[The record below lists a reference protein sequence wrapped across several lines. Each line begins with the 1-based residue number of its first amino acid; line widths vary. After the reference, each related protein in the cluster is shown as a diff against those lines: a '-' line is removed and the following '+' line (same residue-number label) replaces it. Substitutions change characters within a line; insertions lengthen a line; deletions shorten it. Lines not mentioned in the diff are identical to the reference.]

1 MRKFPQKT
9 VFLFF
14 VSMFIYLTCHAVFA
28 GENQVRVQMGKE
40 AQFFSNRLPVYF
52 VENRGQWPDPVKY
65 HLRSARMDVFFT
77 PQAILF
83 YPFAGKNKWKKTAP
97 RQENFKL
104 TFPGANKHVS
114 IEGWDKTQA
123 KFTFFRGRTQQ
134 KKTGAGAYH
143 KLVYPE
149 LYPHIDMIVCS
160 EQGQIKT
167 EFMVKPG
174 GDPGNIILG
183 YEGVKGITVNAAG
196 QLEITTA
203 AGKIKE
209 DVPFSFQ
216 MVKNRQVEVET
227 AYVIHKNNKVK
238 FKLGEYKRD
247 NRLIIDPL
255 IFSTYLGSQ
264 GAERVID
271 FTLDDKGNIFLTG
284 YTEYPDFLRG
294 EEDINNRFRRG
305 QEVFV
310 VKLNPT
316 ADEILF
322 ATFLGGTGYY
332 DCGEGIDVDGNGNV
346 YVLGK
351 TQSIDFPITA
361 GAFDMSYNG
370 NTDVFLIMLDP
381 SGTQL
386 LYATYLGA
394 ENKDYA
400 TGIKVIEEGRVV
412 ITGRTNSPGF
422 PVTAGTFDNSFN
434 KGEYVGYYDLFI
446 AAFDFK
452 SGSLVYSTFLGGS
465 GTELINGTAV
475 DQEGNVYVAGQTTS
489 DDFPVTPWAYKT
501 VKSTLLSAIVT
512 KMNPTG
518 SELVYST
525 FLGGDEERNPHSL
538 QNGSGIAVDRQG
550 YAYVTGYTESL
561 DFPTTPGAF
570 DRVHSGGRDTFV
582 TKLNP
587 TGSQLVFSTLLGG
600 NPDIRA
606 TDWGSDIKVD
616 EAGNVYVTGATG
628 SPAFPTTPDA
638 VSSQLL
644 GQNDA
649 YVTIFNPTG
658 THVLYSTYL
667 GGADIEDSEHDESP
681 PIIYED
687 DGFNLF
693 VDNQGNIYVAGGTCT
708 SDFPITPDAVH
719 PLYGGNGDAFLC
731 KIYVNLPA
739 PVNRQG
745 RKLKGETK

>member
-1 MRKFPQKT
+1 MRRIPKKS

-40 AQFFSNRLPVYF
+40 AQLFSNRLPVYF

-83 YPFAGKNKWKKTAP
+83 YPFPGKNKRKKTAP

-114 IEGWDKTQA
+114 IEGRDKTRA
-123 KFTFFRGRTQQ
+123 KFTFFQGRTQQ

-149 LYPHIDMIVCS
+149 LYPHIDMIVCC
-160 EQGQIKT
+160 EKGQIKT
-167 EFMVKPG
+167 EFQINPG
-174 GDPGNIILG
+174 GDPGNITLG
-183 YEGVKGITVNAAG
+183 YEGVKGITVNAAS
-196 QLEITTA
+196 QLEISTA
-203 AGKIKE
+203 WGKIKE
-209 DVPFSFQ
+209 DVPFGFQ
-216 MVKNRQVEVET
+216 LVNNRRVEVET

-238 FKLGEYKRD
+238 FKLGEYKK
-247 NRLIIDPL
+247 NTRLIIDPL
-255 IFSTYLGSQ
+255 IYSTYLGSQ
-264 GAERVID
+264 GYENVND

-284 YTEYPDFLRG
+284 STEYPDFLRG

-305 QEVFV
+305 EEVFV

-332 DCGEGIDVDGNGNV
+332 DDGEVINVDGNGNV
-346 YVLGK
+346 YVLGN
-351 TQSIDFPITA
+351 TQSIDFPITP

-394 ENKDYA
+394 ENKDLPA
-400 TGIKVIEEGRVV
+400 GMKVIEEGRAV
-412 ITGRTNSPGF
+412 ITGRTTSPGF
-422 PVTAGTFDNSFN
+422 PVTAGAFDSSFN
-434 KGEYVGYYDLFI
+434 KGEHRGYEDLFI
-446 AAFDFK
+446 AAFDFN
-452 SGSLVYSTFLGGS
+452 SGSLVYSTFLGGN
-465 GTELINGTAV
+465 GTELIIGTAV
-475 DQEGNVYVAGQTTS
+475 DQEGNVFVTGQTTS
-489 DDFPVTPWAYKT
+489 DDFPVTPGAYKT

-512 KMNPTG
+512 KMNSTG

-525 FLGGDEERNPHSL
+525 FLGGDEERDPYSL
-538 QNGSGIAVDRQG
+538 QKGSGLAVDRQG
-550 YAYVTGYTESL
+550 CAYVTGYTECL

-582 TKLNP
+582 TKFNP

-628 SPAFPTTPDA
+628 SHVFPTTPNA
-638 VSSQLL
+638 VSSQLH

-649 YVTIFNPTG
+649 YVTIFNPTA

-667 GGADIEDSEHDESP
+667 GGEELEASEHDECL
-681 PIIYED
+681 PIILED
-687 DGFNLF
+687 SGSTIF
-693 VDNQGNIYVAGGTCT
+693 VDNQGNIYVTGSTQT
-708 SDFPITPDAVH
+708 YDFPVTPDAVH

-731 KIYVNLPA
+731 KISVNLPA
-739 PVNRQG
+739 PVNRQD
-745 RKLKGETK
+745 RKLKGEKK